1 MDWDCLVLRYGGW
14 CLVGRRLM
22 TDDTVR
28 GHSCSIVCDP
38 VSVLPTAAVSCPT
51 CRSTY

>member
-1 MDWDCLVLRYGGW
+1 MLRLSCLEIGGW

-28 GHSCSIVCDP
+28 GHSG
-38 VSVLPTAAVSCPT
+38 LGLSCLEIWGLVFGG
-51 CRSTY
+51 